1 MKQIFKSVLGTIL
14 IILFLAII
22 YTGLNSLQ
30 AEEKPK
36 DNDPPKYNN
45 PGIINKPVPVYCG
58 QTDFMLDLAAKKFN
72 QQPLVAG
79 TVIVPATGRKI
90 AVLSVF
96 VNKDNVSDM
105 SVLMTMLDTNET
117 CVLGYGKNLKFY
129 EGGEET

>member
-1 MKQIFKSVLGTIL
+1 MKEIFKSVLGTIL

-30 AEEKPK
+30 AETPK
-36 DNDPPKYNN
+36 DGDPPIYNI
-45 PGIINKPVPVYCG
+45 PGMVTKPVPVYCG
-58 QTDFMLDLAAKKFN
+58 PTEFMLNLAAKKLK

-90 AVLSVF
+90 AILSVF

-105 SVLMTMLDTNET
+105 SVLMTMLNSDET
-117 CVLGYGKNLKFY
+117 CVLGYGKDLKFY

>member
-1 MKQIFKSVLGTIL
+1 
-14 IILFLAII
+14 
-22 YTGLNSLQ
+22 
-30 AEEKPK
+30 
-36 DNDPPKYNN
+36 
-45 PGIINKPVPVYCG
+45 
-58 QTDFMLDLAAKKFN
+58 MLT
-72 QQPLVAG
+72 VIG